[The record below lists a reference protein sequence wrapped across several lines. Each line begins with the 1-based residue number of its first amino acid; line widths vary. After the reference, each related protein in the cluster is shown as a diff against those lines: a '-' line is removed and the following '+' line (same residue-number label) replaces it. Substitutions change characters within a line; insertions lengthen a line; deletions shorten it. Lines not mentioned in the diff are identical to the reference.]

1 MLPIYKSHFLHYCMI
16 ISFFFFSF
24 PTFVFVLLRYRSR
37 RLKINSYTLFMRAE
51 ADYIIVYVFSL
62 YCILIT
68 QSNCIILTT
77 YISYI
82 TSINVNVVSQNRNST
97 ITILNRLFLSKG
109 KKSNDGYVTYFD
121 YRSFK

>member
-1 MLPIYKSHFLHYCMI
+1 MLSTYKPHFLHYCMI

-82 TSINVNVVSQNRNST
+82 TSINVNVVSQIRNST
-97 ITILNRLFLSKG
+97 INYLK
-109 KKSNDGYVTYFD
+109 
-121 YRSFK
+121 

>member
-1 MLPIYKSHFLHYCMI
+1 
-16 ISFFFFSF
+16 
-24 PTFVFVLLRYRSR
+24 
-37 RLKINSYTLFMRAE
+37 MRAE

-82 TSINVNVVSQNRNST
+82 TSINVNVVSQIRNST
-97 ITILNRLFLSKG
+97 ITTLNRLFLSKG

-121 YRSFK
+121 YGSFK